1 MVRKAKKNNVPAAK
15 AKKKAECIKRNK
27 AEHMTKKKAEDVPRK
42 KAEDVTNLK
51 QNTSQVARLAMF

>member
-27 AEHMTKKKAEDVPRK
+27 AEHMTKKKAEDV
-42 KAEDVTNLK
+42 TNLK

>member
-27 AEHMTKKKAEDVPRK
+27 AEHMTKKKAEDVTRK
-42 KAEDVTNLK
+42 NANLK

>member
-15 AKKKAECIKRNK
+15 AKKKAECIKRIPNK
-27 AEHMTKKKAEDVPRK
+27 AEHMTKKKAEDVTRK
-42 KAEDVTNLK
+42 NANLK